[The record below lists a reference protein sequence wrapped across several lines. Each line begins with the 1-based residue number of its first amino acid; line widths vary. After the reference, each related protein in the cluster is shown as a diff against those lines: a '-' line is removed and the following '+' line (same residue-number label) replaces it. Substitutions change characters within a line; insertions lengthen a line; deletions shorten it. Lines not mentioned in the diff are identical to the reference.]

1 MHPPLHE
8 WEAFYVI
15 IGSSA
20 AALTGLQFVVVALLS
35 DSEEIGGGE
44 EEMNAFGTPT
54 VVHFSAVLLIAAICS
69 TPRQTSASLA
79 WCLIISGLAAV
90 LYQSIVIVRAR
101 RAPHYTPVLEDWLFH
116 AILPMIAYATLLVSG
131 IVEMRVADVA
141 LYPVAVAALLLLFV
155 GIHNAWD
162 TATYISVAR
171 KGRKEKPPAPTAPAS
186 SPPSSPETPTA

>member
-44 EEMNAFGTPT
+44 EEMSAFGTPT

-69 TPRQTSASLA
+69 TPRQSAASLA
-79 WCLIISGLAAV
+79 WCLIISGIAAV
-90 LYQSIVIVRAR
+90 LYQGVVIVRAR

-116 AILPMIAYATLLVSG
+116 AIRPMIAYATLLVSG
-131 IVEMRVADVA
+131 IIEMRAADVA
-141 LYPVAVAALLLLFV
+141 LYPVAGAALLLLFV

-171 KGRKEKPPAPTAPAS
+171 KGRRKEPPAPTAPAS